1 MPSGS
6 NKFGTL
12 SLRRFTTHL
21 PIRACPANDPGSNG
35 VGGTVHRS
43 MKKRMYAAANHSFL
57 PQILCCQWGT
67 RPHHPPILFIRV
79 PPIRGS
85 EIVNGKR

>member
-1 MPSGS
+1 
-6 NKFGTL
+6 
-12 SLRRFTTHL
+12 
-21 PIRACPANDPGSNG
+21 
-35 VGGTVHRS
+35 

-67 RPHHPPILFIRV
+67 RPHHLPILFIRV